1 MTEILATHPL
11 LLITIG
17 LCSAAILILAYYSV
31 VIVSG
36 NAIAVLERRW
46 IGKKMPQGRVV
57 AMGGEVG
64 IQART
69 FGPGMHFLIPF
80 LYVAFKYDFMEIS
93 NGEIGTVESID
104 GEPIP
109 PGRIF
114 ASVVAGHNAFQD
126 GEAFLVNG
134 GQKGPQIQILPPGSK
149 GSKFSMN
156 SFVS

>member
-1 MTEILATHPL
+1 MAEILAAHPL
-11 LLITIG
+11 LFVTLG
-17 LCSAAILILAYYSV
+17 LCLAGLIILAYYSV

-69 FGPGMHFLIPF
+69 LGPGMHFLIPF
-80 LYVAFKYDFMEIS
+80 LYVASKYDFVEI
-93 NGEIGTVESID
+93 NNNEIGTVESID
-104 GEPIP
+104 GNPIP

-114 ASVVAGHNAFQD
+114 
-126 GEAFLVNG
+126 
-134 GQKGPQIQILPPGSK
+134 
-149 GSKFSMN
+149 
-156 SFVS
+156 